1 MKGSVQITEGVAAVA
16 STQPADTAAIPHSSQ
31 LQDQVADHEVNYVGV
46 AGRVGGAKK
55 LKKGKR
61 IVKG

>member
-1 MKGSVQITEGVAAVA
+1 MKGRVEITEGVAAVA

-31 LQDQVADHEVNYVGV
+31 LQDQVADHEVNHVGV

-55 LKKGKR
+55 LKKGTR